1 MDVDLDDEDSLSA
14 RLKTGK
20 RENHDKKGRE
30 AFARIA
36 VIKLPR
42 ISNFT
47 DFNVLERLPGVVLS
61 YVTKAEELS
70 GADVIVIPGT
80 KNTMGD
86 FKWLKGNG
94 LESAVIQKARE
105 GVLIF
110 GICGGFQILGERLED
125 PYGVEEGGAIP
136 RINGVF

>member
-1 MDVDLDDEDSLSA
+1 M
-14 RLKTGK
+14 
-20 RENHDKKGRE
+20 
-30 AFARIA
+30 
-36 VIKLPR
+36 
-42 ISNFT
+42 
-47 DFNVLERLPGVVLS
+47 LERLPGVVLS

-110 GICGGFQILGERLED
+110 GICGGFQILGERPNTIL
-125 PYGVEEGGAIP
+125 
-136 RINGVF
+136 FLT